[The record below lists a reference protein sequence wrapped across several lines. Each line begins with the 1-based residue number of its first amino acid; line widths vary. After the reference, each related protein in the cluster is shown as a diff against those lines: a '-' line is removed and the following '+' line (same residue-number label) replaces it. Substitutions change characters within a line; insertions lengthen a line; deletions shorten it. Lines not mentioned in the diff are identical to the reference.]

1 MRNDKKMVNIF
12 KAMGEPTRLKILK
25 LISVREMCVCE
36 LVEVLGIT
44 QPGVS
49 QHLKVLK
56 KAGIIQEK
64 KAKQRSFYSLASS
77 MNDILCSFNSYITA
91 DIADIDD
98 LRLTKEILDR
108 LDINENVT
116 RCKNKD

>member
-44 QPGVS
+44 
-49 QHLKVLK
+49 
-56 KAGIIQEK
+56 
-64 KAKQRSFYSLASS
+64 
-77 MNDILCSFNSYITA
+77 
-91 DIADIDD
+91 
-98 LRLTKEILDR
+98 
-108 LDINENVT
+108 
-116 RCKNKD
+116 